1 MGDFIKRFAAV
12 AASMMLII
20 SFATPAQSAVVK
32 YSVYQKT
39 LSAFSSSATTLT
51 SQQKA
56 QVKAAVDANPT
67 AEKFICTG
75 IRYFSQPMSV
85 NIMVRQRAKAA
96 CEYAKQLNPNLST
109 WFQNKP
115 TQARSY
121 AGKVLLTVKSPLE
134 GSQVEPASIEIC
146 RIPDGRPNGLAS
158 TPPNLRYKGDMG
170 KSNVGFPY
178 SNDRF
183 PNEGAVNFIVAAVS
197 FDDLSGAPI
206 RVDDYLDEQ
215 TAKISE
221 WADFWSQ
228 GQMQYEFQVV
238 DGWQELDFST
248 SRFSAKDVSRGDR
261 TVNAHVGLA
270 DAIAAK
276 LGNKADWAA
285 ADGLFVL
292 FPVGYNGFT
301 GDWNSRGDVVQTPS
315 GPKSMFF
322 WGGGEYHLTGASGIP
337 LATKQEHL
345 WSYWIHEILHSQ
357 GSNLHAPGNGWGVGL
372 GQNQYPTYGGKFSG
386 AFNAWEAFK
395 AGWIFDN
402 QVFCLDGREDF
413 SEARASLT
421 PMEIY
426 GGDTKMVV
434 IRTAAHEGIVV
445 TSRRP
450 IGYSGDWSE
459 SDSGITV
466 YRLDLSVM
474 NDRTG
479 EGNVDCGNSTDFAKW
494 AYYLPADGSS
504 ELQNACRFENFIIKP
519 GQSVSYGGVQVRLV
533 SRGSKDFVEI
543 SNIASLTTAT
553 SRNSFAEDSRQQ
565 IGAFFASS
573 RRGSENQHCSCC
585 GCSPVD

>member
-1 MGDFIKRFAAV
+1 MKKFAAV
-12 AASMMLII
+12 AASMLLII
-20 SFATPAQSAVVK
+20 SFATPAQSAGSQ

-39 LSAFSSSATTLT
+39 LAAFSSNATALN

-56 QVKAAVDANPT
+56 QGEAAVEANPT

-75 IRYFSQPMSV
+75 IRYYDQPMSV
-85 NIMVRQRAKAA
+85 NIMVRKRAKAA
-96 CEYAKQLNPNLST
+96 CDYAKRLNPELST

-121 AGKVLLTVKSPLE
+121 ADKVLLTVKSPLE
-134 GSQVEPASIEIC
+134 ENQVEPASIEVC
-146 RIPDGRPNGLAS
+146 RIPDGRPNSVAS
-158 TPPNLRYKGDMG
+158 TPPNLLYKGDMG

-183 PNEGAVNFIVAAVS
+183 PNEGPVNFIVAAVS
-197 FDDLSGAPI
+197 FENLSGAPNN
-206 RVDDYLDEQ
+206 VDDYLHEQ
-215 TAKISE
+215 TSKISE

-238 DGWQELDFST
+238 DGWQKLDFST
-248 SRFSAKDVSRGDR
+248 SRYSAKDVSRGDR
-261 TVNAHVGLA
+261 TVSAHVGLA

-276 LGNKADWAA
+276 VGDKADWAA

-292 FPVGYNGFT
+292 FPEGYDGFT

-322 WGGGEYHLTGASGIP
+322 WGGGEYHLTEAGGIS
-337 LATKQEHL
+337 LETKQEHL

-357 GSNLHAPGNGWGVGL
+357 GSNLHAPGNGWAVGL

-386 AFNAWEAFK
+386 AMNAWEAFK
-395 AGWIFDN
+395 TGWIFDG

-434 IRTAAHEGIVV
+434 IRTAEHEGIVV

-450 IGYSGDWSE
+450 IGYSENWSN

-479 EGNVDCGNSTDFAKW
+479 EGNVDCGNNTDFAKW

-504 ELQNACRFENFIIKP
+504 ELKNACRFESFIIKP
-519 GQSVSYGGVQVRLV
+519 GQSVRYGGVDVQLV
-533 SRGSKDFVEI
+533 SRGSKDYVEI
-543 SNIASLTTAT
+543 SNTAT
-553 SRNSFAEDSRQQ
+553 LNSAMNLNGLGGSVMEVSGGALPRTGKISRS
-565 IGAFFASS
+565 
-573 RRGSENQHCSCC
+573 HCSCC
-585 GCSPVD
+585 GCYPNLGTLAK

>member
-1 MGDFIKRFAAV
+1 MRKLAATIT
-12 AASMMLII
+12 ALLLSLG
-20 SFATPAQSAVVK
+20 FATPAESNSTQWMAI
-32 YSVYQKT
+32 QKT
-39 LSAFSSSATTLT
+39 LASYSGSNTALSSLQKSQIRATLE
-51 SQQKA
+51 KA
-56 QVKAAVDANPT
+56 PT

-75 IRYFSQPMSV
+75 IRYYDQPMSV
-85 NIMVRQRAKAA
+85 NIMVRKRAKEA
-96 CEYAKQLNPNLST
+96 CAYAKQLRPGLST

-115 TQARSY
+115 TKARSY
-121 AGKVLLTVKSPLE
+121 AGKVLLTVKSPLAE
-134 GSQVEPASIEIC
+134 NQVEPSLIDIC
-146 RIPDGRPNGLAS
+146 KIPDGRPASLAS

-183 PNEGAVNFIVAAVS
+183 PNEGPVNFIVAAVS
-197 FDDLSGAPI
+197 FDDLSGAPSEI
-206 RVDDYLDEQ
+206 DDYLDEQ

-238 DGWQELDFST
+238 DGWQELDFS
-248 SRFSAKDVSRGDR
+248 SSLYSAKDVSRGER
-261 TVNAHVGLA
+261 TVSAHVGLA

-276 LGNKADWAA
+276 VGNKADWAV

-292 FPVGYNGFT
+292 FPVGYDGFT

-322 WGGGEYHLTGASGIP
+322 WGGGEYHLTAAGGIP
-337 LATKQEHL
+337 LATKQEYL
-345 WSYWIHEILHSQ
+345 WSFWIHEILHSQ
-357 GSNLHAPGNGWGVGL
+357 GSNLHAPGNGWAVGL
-372 GQNQYPTYGGKFSG
+372 GQNQYPSYGSKFSG

-395 AGWIFDN
+395 TGWIFDD

-434 IRTAAHEGIVV
+434 IRTAEHEGIVV

-450 IGYSGDWSE
+450 IGYSEDWST

-479 EGNVDCGNSTDFAKW
+479 EGNVDCGNSIDFAKW

-504 ELQNACRFENFIIKP
+504 GLRNACRFEDFIIKP
-519 GQSVSYGGVQVRLV
+519 GQSVSYGGVDVQLV

-543 SNIASLTTAT
+543 SNTASLNTVT
-553 SRNSFAEDSRQQ
+553 SRNSFAKDSHKL
-565 IGAFFASS
+565 IGAYITNS
-573 RRGSENQHCSCC
+573 RRASDNQHCNCC
-585 GCSPVD
+585 GCTPID